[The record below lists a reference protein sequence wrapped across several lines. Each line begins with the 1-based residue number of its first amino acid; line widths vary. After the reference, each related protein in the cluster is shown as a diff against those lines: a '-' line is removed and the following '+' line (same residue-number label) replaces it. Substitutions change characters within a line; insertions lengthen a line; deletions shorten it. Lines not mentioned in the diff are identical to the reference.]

1 MKLLN
6 NLVSF
11 LLELAMLGALSF
23 WGFHA
28 GSTGLINWL
37 LGLGIPLLVVIFWG
51 TFMAP
56 NAKNRIAWPWLPV
69 VSLLLFLISA
79 AALYSVGERSI
90 AVAFAATA
98 IVNSAFVFMWHQY

>member
-11 LLELAMLGALSF
+11 LLELAMLGAISF

-28 GSTGLINWL
+28 GNTSLIKWL
-37 LGLGIPLLVVIFWG
+37 LGLGIPLLVIVFWSV
-51 TFMAP
+51 FMAP
-56 NAKNRIAWPWLPV
+56 QANNRIAWPWLPV

-79 AALYSVGERSI
+79 AALYGAGARSAA
-90 AVAFAATA
+90 AVFAATA
-98 IVNSAFVFMWHQY
+98 VINCIFVFIWHQY